1 MKKGNKA
8 LSLLIASMLWM
19 NMIGSGI
26 VSAYNTGD
34 MSQKIQEVKD
44 LGILKVINTN
54 KATNLKVIKWFMNL
68 KQITDWRV

>member
-1 MKKGNKA
+1 
-8 LSLLIASMLWM
+8 M